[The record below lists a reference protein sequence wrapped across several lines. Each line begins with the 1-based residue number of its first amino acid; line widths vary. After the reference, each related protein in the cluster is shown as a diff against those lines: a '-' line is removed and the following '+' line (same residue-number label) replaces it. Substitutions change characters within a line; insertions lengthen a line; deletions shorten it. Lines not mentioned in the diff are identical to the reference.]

1 MKKAD
6 KRTSESAVSLSY
18 QFEMET
24 VTKLAEENL
33 TETQQWQKQW
43 YDRITHEWGVQP
55 DDEVL
60 VLLPTMFK
68 TS

>member
-1 MKKAD
+1 
-6 KRTSESAVSLSY
+6 
-18 QFEMET
+18 MET

-43 YDRITHEWGVQP
+43 YDRIAHEWGLQP

-60 VLLPTMFK
+60 VPQCLKTLSSVARNISSGTVKWTMRL
-68 TS
+68 T